1 MPDADRP
8 RHVHGV
14 VVTTKLGKCLLHCAV
29 GGPGPRPAEL
39 RVAPLC
45 QLLATM
51 QDLAGR
57 PPFGYAEV
65 HGSGVVVLEGHSV
78 IVAMLCDARDGRQS
92 ARLLGMQLLNTFGQ
106 LFRGAVASLD
116 GAHQRAMEAAVSSYT
131 FHSATQRAPG
141 AGGCTM
147 APFVPFQEAFVR
159 TMLLRPPPADL
170 WLAPLLA
177 LPCALRACVL
187 DCAPATGEPEL
198 LLATERAAGR
208 PLAAYAGAAAPP
220 VWAAVRAA
228 AAALVVPRATATNKQ
243 NRKARVAALA
253 WPRATDGGKCLHAA
267 LRAARIAPGS
277 GCVVAFYQAEVP
289 AAAAAAAAGGGGAVG
304 GAVGGAGEE
313 AAAAALALPEA
324 AVPPDLRA
332 ALHGAARMVSA
343 AFPEAV
349 SEIGAPPADD
359 DDERPH
365 TPPTKPATAA
375 EGAVAPLTPVQLDLE
390 SPRSTYPAAGVDVAS
405 PRPGP
410 RPAPTPQAYFVADSP
425 ARDRL

>member
-1 MPDADRP
+1 M
-8 RHVHGV
+8 
-14 VVTTKLGKCLLHCAV
+14 
-29 GGPGPRPAEL
+29 
-39 RVAPLC
+39 APLC

-51 QDLAGR
+51 QDLAGS

-187 DCAPATGEPEL
+187 DRAPATGEPEL

-220 VWAAVRAA
+220 VWAAARGGGGARRRARRR
-228 AAALVVPRATATNKQ
+228 PTSRI
-243 NRKARVAALA
+243 ARRG
-253 WPRATDGGKCLHAA
+253 WRRSRPRATDGGKCLHAA

-289 AAAAAAAAGGGGAVG
+289 AAAAAAAAGGGDAVG

-375 EGAVAPLTPVQLDLE
+375 EGAAARSRPCSSTSSLHARRTPPRARRPHGPGHARRRLLRRILSPTARREIPCSPVAPHLRGGFI
-390 SPRSTYPAAGVDVAS
+390 SSI
-405 PRPGP
+405 
-410 RPAPTPQAYFVADSP
+410 
-425 ARDRL
+425 

>member
-92 ARLLGMQLLNTFGQ
+92 ARLLGMQLLHTFGQ

-289 AAAAAAAAGGGGAVG
+289 RRRRRQRRAAAT
-304 GAVGGAGEE
+304 
-313 AAAAALALPEA
+313 
-324 AVPPDLRA
+324 RS
-332 ALHGAARMVSA
+332 AARSA
-343 AFPEAV
+343 ARARRRRRRRSRCRRPRCRPT
-349 SEIGAPPADD
+349 SAPPSTA
-359 DDERPH
+359 
-365 TPPTKPATAA
+365 PP
-375 EGAVAPLTPVQLDLE
+375 GW
-390 SPRSTYPAAGVDVAS
+390 
-405 PRPGP
+405 
-410 RPAPTPQAYFVADSP
+410 
-425 ARDRL
+425 

>member
-1 MPDADRP
+1 M
-8 RHVHGV
+8 
-14 VVTTKLGKCLLHCAV
+14 
-29 GGPGPRPAEL
+29 
-39 RVAPLC
+39 APLC

-51 QDLAGR
+51 QDLAGS

-177 LPCALRACVL
+177 LPCAPRVRPRLRAR
-187 DCAPATGEPEL
+187 DRRTRAAPRDRAP
-198 LLATERAAGR
+198 RAAGR
-208 PLAAYAGAAAPP
+208 LRRRRRAAG
-220 VWAAVRAA
+220 VGGGGAA
-228 AAALVVPRATATNKQ
+228 AAALVVPRATATNKKSQ
-243 NRKARVAALA
+243 GAGGGARVAAGDRRRQVP
-253 WPRATDGGKCLHAA
+253 PRGAA
-267 LRAARIAPGS
+267 CGPHRARR

-289 AAAAAAAAGGGGAVG
+289 AAAAAAAAGGGDAVG
-304 GAVGGAGEE
+304 GAVGGAGRRRRRRRSRCRR
-313 AAAAALALPEA
+313 PRCR
-324 AVPPDLRA
+324 PT
-332 ALHGAARMVSA
+332 S
-343 AFPEAV
+343 
-349 SEIGAPPADD
+349 APPSTA
-359 DDERPH
+359 
-365 TPPTKPATAA
+365 PP
-375 EGAVAPLTPVQLDLE
+375 GW
-390 SPRSTYPAAGVDVAS
+390 
-405 PRPGP
+405 
-410 RPAPTPQAYFVADSP
+410 
-425 ARDRL
+425 